1 MYDHLRHV
9 VVIKS
14 PFHTFPVSFRLSQLS
29 WPSSLAG
36 RPMPTCPGS
45 IPTWNRKTVDWN
57 VDSRLSLEVRVHH
70 VDIGHSVL
78 KEFCRHLVCMG
89 MGVREWVY
97 GNMRYG
103 NQTHTMSWK
112 GQRIIKTVHHSFP
125 IARFLWEKGAH
136 EYARFIS
143 TLGLTS

>member
-1 MYDHLRHV
+1 MYDQLRQV

-45 IPTWNRKTVDWN
+45 IPTWNGKTVDWN

-89 MGVREWVY
+89 MGVWQHEVWESD
-97 GNMRYG
+97 
-103 NQTHTMSWK
+103 TH
-112 GQRIIKTVHHSFP
+112 HE
-125 IARFLWEKGAH
+125 LEGAEDH
-136 EYARFIS
+136 QDCTPLVPDRKVPVGEGCLMNIHDSLA
-143 TLGLTS
+143 L